1 MCFVRP
7 DVVEEAGGGVCV
19 ENLLVG
25 ETTSRQLGR
34 RDLQQLGDPAVV
46 SKVLFLIEF

>member
-7 DVVEEAGGGVCV
+7 DVAEEAGGVK
-19 ENLLVG
+19 NLLVG

-46 SKVLFLIEF
+46 SKLLFLIEF